1 MAFIINFL
9 KKVRLTR
16 CTYQKICNFA
26 PRYEE
31 MYHNHLMYGTPAY
44 WL

>member
-1 MAFIINFL
+1 MPALGMQGCFKDNEDRTKDYAI
-9 KKVRLTR
+9 
-16 CTYQKICNFA
+16 KIAEN
-26 PRYEE
+26 YEE